1 MFELAHVVATY
12 ETTRHGCETGGQE
25 QRQPEIRPEMKEKR
39 QGLRVRHGAE
49 KRAPPEGGA
58 RRATLALPL
67 GMGGV
72 REGTKPENG
81 EESEGDACRAPSRRT
96 VALTT

>member
-1 MFELAHVVATY
+1 MCKLAHVVATY

-39 QGLRVRHGAE
+39 QGLRVRHGTE

-67 GMGGV
+67 GLGGG
-72 REGTKPENG
+72 REGTETEYG
-81 EESEGDACRAPSRRT
+81 EDSGGDACRAPPERT
-96 VALTT
+96 LAMAT